1 MCLLTGHWMVFEHP
15 HRTQR
20 CQRSCWLRENFKDSC
35 GWRATERGPKD
46 QFVADTARKRHL
58 QAHGRQ
64 IPAHSLPGLE
74 ADSVVA
80 GPQPFWYFFAC
91 SEPPELRFLG
101 RWYFLSSFFST
112 QMTIQ
117 RKIRNICPFLGGPL
131 PPFFPFHPWVY
142 KIANLK
148 RSRFCRSA
156 GVPWRELTDV
166 SALHVLPSGFR
177 PSGNGQRGGVGLRF
191 FCDCLGMQRLR
202 ENKYQKIY
210 TSITSIPAWKTKLA
224 TWTPQSAKV
233 LSTSHCWKAF
243 LLTLGS

>member
-1 MCLLTGHWMVFEHP
+1 MVFEHP

-101 RWYFLSSFFST
+101 RWYFLSFLFST
-112 QMTIQ
+112 TIQ

-191 FCDCLGMQRLR
+191 FCDIITIIYCRIVSGCRDPG
-202 ENKYQKIY
+202 KINIRK
-210 TSITSIPAWKTKLA
+210 SIRQS
-224 TWTPQSAKV
+224 PQFQLEKQSSQHEHHNQLKFFPRPTAEKR
-233 LSTSHCWKAF
+233 SS
-243 LLTLGS
+243 